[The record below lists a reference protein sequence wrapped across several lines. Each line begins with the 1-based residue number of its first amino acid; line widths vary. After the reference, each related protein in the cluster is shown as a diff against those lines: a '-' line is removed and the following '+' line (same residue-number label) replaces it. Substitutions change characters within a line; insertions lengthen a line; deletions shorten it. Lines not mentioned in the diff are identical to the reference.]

1 MVASPKAS
9 AKSEFTVLD
18 AYSYNLRSA
27 SRWVMSHIWRY
38 KLLFMGAILLSM
50 VDFFAYSQGP
60 VLIGQAADE
69 ILNPTADNALLKI
82 ALSIL
87 GVLMISS
94 FAFWTGGL
102 MIETLAQRL
111 EADSRQELY
120 ISLLGKS
127 QTFHNR
133 QRVGDIMAR
142 ATDDVRQ
149 LNAMLSPGMRFIYE
163 TVMGITVPLLYI
175 ALIRFDLLLVPALFV
190 VTYVIA
196 VRQ

>member
-1 MVASPKAS
+1 
-9 AKSEFTVLD
+9 L
-18 AYSYNLRSA
+18 
-27 SRWVMSHIWRY
+27 
-38 KLLFMGAILLSM
+38 G
-50 VDFFAYSQGP
+50 
-60 VLIGQAADE
+60 
-69 ILNPTADNALLKI
+69 
-82 ALSIL
+82 IL

-94 FAFWTGGL
+94 AAFWIGGL

-120 ISLLGKS
+120 TSLLGKS

-149 LNAMLSPGMRFIYE
+149 LNFMLSPGLRFIYE
-163 TVMGITVPLLYI
+163 TVLGIFVPLLYI
-175 ALIRFDLLLVPALFV
+175 AFIQFDLLLVPVLFV

-196 VRQ
+196 VRQYTRQLNPVMTSQREQFGKLNTGLEEVLSGIEVLKASVQDRMNGAGSAVMRACSAITSCSRGKSKRVICRFCSTASRLA